1 MGRDLST
8 VSLPAV
14 FNEPLSLLQ
23 RAAEDMTYCNLI
35 DAVRDL
41 LFSPR
46 TF

>member
-1 MGRDLST
+1 VGRDLST

-41 LFSPR
+41 LFISGA
-46 TF
+46 F